1 MKAVFLNI
9 WSKISDLAHIE
20 TNDPTIQR
28 TGFLLSLYHLLVL
41 AILIYSII
49 DNSLYLF
56 FYPSTEYVIYLIEEL
71 FILILFYVFWR
82 AAKKGRIYFIGNV
95 SIAITI
101 LLAIVFSDPKYVEYS
116 MVAFALP
123 ITIAS
128 FALSPSMSFVYT
140 FFISIVYIIYSY
152 LTSYSWEYNLT
163 PIISLFALA
172 LTTWV
177 IAKQLETALN
187 SNEKLVKDQQ
197 KTFDELKNAY
207 ETTLR
212 GWSKALEVRDQ
223 ETQGHSNRVSDL
235 TLRIARRMG
244 FREEQLI
251 HIGRGVLLHDIGK
264 IGIPDEILHKPGPLN
279 EKEIRIMRL
288 HPQIAVDLL
297 SPIDYLKPAMA
308 IPKYHHEKWDGSGY
322 PHGLSGET
330 IPLEAR
336 IFAIVDV
343 YDALSH
349 DRPYRKAWS
358 KEKVIDYIKSET
370 GTHFDPAVTL
380 AFLEE
385 IKDKK
390 K

>member
-1 MKAVFLNI
+1 
-9 WSKISDLAHIE
+9 
-20 TNDPTIQR
+20 
-28 TGFLLSLYHLLVL
+28 
-41 AILIYSII
+41 
-49 DNSLYLF
+49 
-56 FYPSTEYVIYLIEEL
+56 
-71 FILILFYVFWR
+71 
-82 AAKKGRIYFIGNV
+82 
-95 SIAITI
+95 
-101 LLAIVFSDPKYVEYS
+101 

-140 FFISIVYIIYSY
+140 FFISIVYIMYSY
-152 LTSYSWEYNLT
+152 LKSYSWEYNLT

-235 TLRIARRMG
+235 TLQIARRMG
-244 FREEQLI
+244 FNEEQLI

-279 EKEIRIMRL
+279 EKETRIMRL

-308 IPKYHHEKWDGSGY
+308 IPKYHHEKWYGSGY

-385 IKDKK
+385 IEDKK